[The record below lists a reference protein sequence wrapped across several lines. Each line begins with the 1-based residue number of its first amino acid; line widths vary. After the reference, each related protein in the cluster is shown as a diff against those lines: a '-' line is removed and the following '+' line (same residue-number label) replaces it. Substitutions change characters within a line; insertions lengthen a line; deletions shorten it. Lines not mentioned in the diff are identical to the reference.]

1 MLKKIWDNLEEFIIV
16 PPIFAM
22 SIIIFIQVI
31 CRYVFQNSLTWSEE
45 LARYMFV
52 WLVYFSVSFTARRQK
67 HIRIDAAINLYPKKL
82 RPYIEILSEIIVLA
96 FSIFIAVTGVTVFHK
111 IAWSGQMSPAMG
123 IPMQFVYAA
132 PMIGLALTA
141 IRQLQTIVQKVKALK
156 NNTEEVAEA

>member
-16 PPIFAM
+16 PLIFAM

-31 CRYVFQNSLTWSEE
+31 MRYVFQNSLTWSEE
-45 LARYMFV
+45 LARYLFV

-82 RPYIEILSEIIVLA
+82 RPYIDILSEIIVLA
-96 FSIFIAVTGVTVFHK
+96 FSIFIAVTGVTVFQK
-111 IAWSGQMSPAMG
+111 IAWSGQMSPAIG
-123 IPMQFVYAA
+123 IPMQIVYAA
-132 PMIGLALTA
+132 PMVGMALTE
-141 IRQLQTIVQKVKALK
+141 IRQVQCIIGKIKNLK

>member
-16 PPIFAM
+16 PLIFAM

-31 CRYVFQNSLTWSEE
+31 MRYVFQNSLTWSEE
-45 LARYMFV
+45 LARYLFV

-82 RPYIEILSEIIVLA
+82 RPYIDILSEIIVLA
-96 FSIFIAVTGVTVFHK
+96 FSIFIAVTGVTVFQK
-111 IAWSGQMSPAMG
+111 IAWSGQMSPAIG
-123 IPMQFVYAA
+123 IPMQIVYAA
-132 PMIGLALTA
+132 PMVGMALTA
-141 IRQLQTIVQKVKALK
+141 IRQVQCIIGKIKNLK